1 EIKATRI
8 AVDTVAL
15 SYRDVTSRVRQQE
28 QIADSEAQAREMAG
42 RMADLQRVTAA
53 LAGASRLAEV
63 LQVMQ
68 EQVLAASDADGLM
81 VLLGQGDRLIMWH
94 NTGHRPRSRNRQ
106 IELPLDGPS
115 AVATVVRER
124 RPRFFASRAEF
135 RAEFPAG
142 RQAVVAGDKNAWAI
156 LPLVSAPE

>member
-1 EIKATRI
+1 GSRLTDVWPSVVDAGLLTRYIAVAETGETYLAEYLDPRGDSVWEIKATRI

-81 VLLGQGDRLIMWH
+81 VLLVQGDRLIMWH

-106 IELPLDGPS
+106 I
-115 AVATVVRER
+115 
-124 RPRFFASRAEF
+124 
-135 RAEFPAG
+135 
-142 RQAVVAGDKNAWAI
+142 
-156 LPLVSAPE
+156 